1 MKNKVSIIIVVVFL
15 TTLLATVNAQIPSV
29 VRYNVQYEGTL
40 FGVKPPMVNVDTQPA
55 FSVKPVMHKKNR
67 HKNCSDVKRK
77 FFTNGITGVNDLIW
91 RFENRKDLVGDYNGA
106 LGYDS
111 LLIQHLSMLNQ
122 RYGWGF
128 KKVDYDTALWIL
140 RNSEEVYEPFG
151 YGEYTIFGLKNG
163 SMVPMTR
170 GSYGAEKLIKFHD
183 VAFTSCYCG
192 NLMMPAQPVQSW
204 PARIKPAP
212 DDCKCNQSC
221 GWWNGFWGP
230 WWLFPIL
237 LMLALIAFIIWLLR
251 DRHMTHGHNHNH
263 QHTHQHTHRWPPRPP
278 ADTSNHTMD

>member
-1 MKNKVSIIIVVVFL
+1 MVFL
-15 TTLLATVNAQIPSV
+15 TTLLATVNAQIPSQV
-29 VRYNVQYEGTL
+29 VRYNVHYEGTL
-40 FGVKPPMVNVDTQPA
+40 FGVRPPMVVGDTQLATSP
-55 FSVKPVMHKKNR
+55 VTPVMQKKNR
-67 HKNCSDVKRK
+67 HKTGSDVKRK

-106 LGYDS
+106 LSYDK

-128 KKVDYDTALWIL
+128 AKVDYDTALWIM
-140 RNSEEVYEPFG
+140 RHSEEVYEPFG
-151 YGEYTIFGLKNG
+151 YGEYTIFSFDKNG
-163 SMVPMTR
+163 WMVPTTR
-170 GSYGAEKLIKFHD
+170 GSYGAEKLIKFHN
-183 VAFTSCYCG
+183 VAITSCYCG

-212 DDCKCNQSC
+212 AHDCKCNQSC
-221 GWWNGFWGP
+221 GWWNGFFWSP

-237 LMLALIAFIIWLLR
+237 LALALIAFIIWLFR

-263 QHTHQHTHRWPPRPP
+263 QHTHQHTHRWAPRPP